1 MYPKSS
7 INPPWGASFFQALLR
22 RGRGGLFERGAY
34 LILRNASMGA
44 RFLQDGLVVP
54 GCYTAFS
61 NNKQMV
67 TILRR
72 EIDSVK
78 LEKLST

>member
-1 MYPKSS
+1 
-7 INPPWGASFFQALLR
+7 
-22 RGRGGLFERGAY
+22 
-34 LILRNASMGA
+34 MGA
-44 RFLQDGLVVP
+44 TFLQDGLVVP
-54 GCYTAFS
+54 GRYTAFS
-61 NNKQMV
+61 SNKQMV

>member
-1 MYPKSS
+1 
-7 INPPWGASFFQALLR
+7 
-22 RGRGGLFERGAY
+22 
-34 LILRNASMGA
+34 MGA

-61 NNKQMV
+61 KYKQMV
-67 TILRR
+67 TILHR

-78 LEKLST
+78 LEKLSTCGWRSCDERRKQYEFPT